1 MDICDLIIIL
11 LAVCGLVWT
20 FVQATIMDK
29 IGLRPLW
36 EKSPFLKELANC
48 GFCTGTHVGWTYG
61 LICVWLA
68 LNNWFLFYVIT
79 MPFVGATIG
88 FLYERLMFR
97 LLLDIEKIEEDG
109 KKKVYKWK
117 RFR

>member
-1 MDICDLIIIL
+1 MDICELIIIL
-11 LAVCGLVWT
+11 LAVCGVVWT

-36 EKSPFLKELANC
+36 EKSPFLTSLFNC
-48 GFCTGTHVGWTYG
+48 SACTGFHIGWVYG
-61 LICVWLA
+61 IICVWLA

-79 MPFVGATIG
+79 MPFATMAIC

-97 LLLDIEKIEEDG
+97 LLLDIEKVEEDG